1 MPKTYLVTYRI
12 HNGYLYYDPKYFTT
26 TTEMIDAASKQE
38 AYEKALE
45 RAATPSLI
53 AHDRVTVSKRDVR
66 LLPNPTLNFILD
78 HKYYELIAN
87 GPKDEEYRSIND
99 YWVRHLF
106 DNAVRNK
113 TGALIGRKNIVQYT
127 LEELRRQKR
136 DIRNEIACGNAI
148 PKEIKTIIFHRGYTS
163 TRVEYPFISV
173 TIGRG
178 RKEWG
183 APDEE
188 CFIIKFKK
196 D

>member
-1 MPKTYLVTYRI
+1 MPKTYLITYKI
-12 HNGYLYYDPKYFTT
+12 HNGYQYNSKSYYKT

-38 AYEKALE
+38 AYEQALV
-45 RAATPSLI
+45 RATTRSLI
-53 AHDRVTVSKRDVR
+53 AHDPVTVSKRDIR

-99 YWVRHLF
+99 YWVNRLF

-113 TGALIGRKNIVQYT
+113 TGALIGRKNIVQCT
-127 LEELRRQKR
+127 LDELRRQKR
-136 DIRNEIACGNAI
+136 DIRKEIACGNAI
-148 PKEIKTIIFHRGYTS
+148 PKEIKTVIFHRGYTS
-163 TRVEYPFISV
+163 TRVEYPFVSV